1 LWLRRADLDLLVG
14 VRDYS
19 DGGIGVAGLNIEK
32 LGKIGG
38 HDVPGVCGENFA
50 GSFEAAGN
58 EGRADLLAVDTEA
71 KFRAGEKA
79 KRDAKNSEPAVVI
92 VETGLGEP
100 HFMIAIGIDNVF
112 EMYDVI
118 FGLSVYRN
126 VALLNA
132 AAQSFDDV
140 TFCIDKNRGM
150 IPPREFIVW
159 TPVTNLFTET
169 DHVTGPTVT
178 VSEDEIAGAR
188 VDDLLARQKRLDRSS
203 VERRPETLCKHH
215 ASLV

>member
-1 LWLRRADLDLLVG
+1 MWLRRADLDLLVG

-19 DGGIGVAGLNIEK
+19 DGGIAVAGFNIEK
-32 LGKIGG
+32 LGKIGR
-38 HDVPGVCGENFA
+38 HDVPGVGQENFA
-50 GSFEAAGN
+50 GSFKAAGN

-92 VETGLGEP
+92 VETGLGKP
-100 HFMIAIGIDNVF
+100 DFMIAIGIDNVF

-118 FGLSVYRN
+118 FGLSVDRN

-140 TFCIDKNRGM
+140 TFYIDKNRGM
-150 IPPREFIVW
+150 IPP
-159 TPVTNLFTET
+159 
-169 DHVTGPTVT
+169 
-178 VSEDEIAGAR
+178 A
-188 VDDLLARQKRLDRSS
+188 
-203 VERRPETLCKHH
+203 
-215 ASLV
+215 